1 MRRLLA
7 LAALGGLAAWFVR
20 HRRAETSS
28 AHVSV
33 GFGDGSSATLADGS
47 PERELLVAA
56 AEGLV

>member
-7 LAALGGLAAWFVR
+7 LAALGGLAAWLVR
-20 HRRAETSS
+20 HRRVETPFT
-28 AHVSV
+28 HVSV
-33 GFGDGSSATLADGS
+33 GFGDGSSETLPDGS